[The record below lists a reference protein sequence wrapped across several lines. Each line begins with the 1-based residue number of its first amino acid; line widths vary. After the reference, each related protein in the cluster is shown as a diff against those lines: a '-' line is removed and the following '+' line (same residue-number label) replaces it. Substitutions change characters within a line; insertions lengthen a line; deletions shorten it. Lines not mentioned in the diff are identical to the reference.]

1 MVGTSIEDLELPEP
15 LTVPAR
21 TAVTPQDESA
31 QDSGNPD
38 EKVITDDLAAAS
50 EWRDVLR
57 VLKSQ
62 ARIIR

>member
-15 LTVPAR
+15 LIVTVR
-21 TAVTPQDESA
+21 TAVTPQDEST
-31 QDSGNPD
+31 QDFGNPD
-38 EKVITDDLAAAS
+38 EEVITDDMTAAP
-50 EWRDVLR
+50 EWRDVSR